1 MMTTRSEAVLEFFFG
16 CAKLHSDVSQDSR
29 LWEADTGAAQP
40 TVNCELQQRFLN
52 NLTKVNL
59 TVIHDFAFFFI
70 VTITNLFDF

>member
-1 MMTTRSEAVLEFFFG
+1 M
-16 CAKLHSDVSQDSR
+16 
-29 LWEADTGAAQP
+29 
-40 TVNCELQQRFLN
+40 NCELQQRFLN